1 MKAMVL
7 AAGLG
12 TRLRPL
18 TEDKPKCLV
27 PLAGRP
33 LIGWT
38 LEWLRRAGV
47 TECVINLHYL
57 PEKVQQY
64 VGDGSGYG
72 LKVTYSYEPELLGT
86 AGAVNKVASFF
97 DTPFYVIYSDNFS
110 QWDIRK
116 LKFEYERNNSI
127 GTVAVHWREDVT
139 QSGMVEFDQ
148 NNRILRLVEKPKPE
162 GVTSHYVNAGFYY
175 LNPRVFNYI
184 PEGKPCDF
192 AFNVFPEMLRAR
204 EEMYAV
210 KMEDPIIGIDTIES
224 YNQANE
230 LASKLLSQKASQST

>member
-38 LEWLRRAGV
+38 LEWLCRAGV
-47 TECVINLHYL
+47 TECVINLHHL
-57 PEKVQQY
+57 PEKVQQF

-86 AGAVNKVASFF
+86 AVAVKKVASFF
-97 DTPFYVIYSDNFS
+97 GTPFYVIYSDNFS

-162 GVTSHYVNAGFYY
+162 GVTSYYVNAGFYY
-175 LNPRVFNYI
+175 LNPRVLNYI

-210 KMEDPIIGIDTIES
+210 KMEDPIIGIDTIGS
-224 YNQANE
+224 YNRANE
-230 LASKLLSQKASQST
+230 LATRLRSQSLPD